1 MSGEATGMESGECT
15 GEEGILASMMSSA
28 KASTVEPE
36 WSKTEAKAIQRQLR
50 RIGLYKLGIDGVIGK
65 GSKAGLVE
73 AFGGDQWRI
82 MSAADVLAKLTAVK
96 TPKSKA
102 DKYRYGEMFKDG
114 VLDITIGIG
123 FDEDENNLDAILG
136 FEEVLAAREFEP
148 NAGERAAELYTQA
161 GRTVEKAD
169 FGQYYVKENA
179 LMYTPPVGGPARPI
193 HAVVRLVFSHDGKE
207 GGKAAGAFKEGM
219 AESDVAYYSGHG
231 RYGSGPDFDRN
242 MTFDLKDADG
252 NVEQHIEDYTVLKKI
267 LAAEGKAKGR
277 GPWAQFLWRV
287 NNKRIEVNGDNE
299 GNVFLNPKNKHSK
312 EFGARLMYWNLE
324 QKGKGAEVQ
333 TGKKGPLA
341 EKLAGEEARKYRVLV
356 FDGCRTK
363 DYVKAVRST
372 KGLESGKAD
381 IAATRRSVDWGDE
394 ANTLAEFLDGIIG
407 QQDKASLI
415 KDMDA
420 KQSPSKKGGKW
431 GGAYGSY

>member
-1 MSGEATGMESGECT
+1 MSEGPGTEAGEGT
-15 GEEGILASMMSSA
+15 GEESVLGPMMSSW
-28 KASTVEPE
+28 KPDVEPE
-36 WSKTEAKAIQRQLR
+36 WSKTEAKSIQRQLKR
-50 RIGLYKLGIDGVIGK
+50 LGLYKLGIDGAIGK

-73 AFGGDQWRI
+73 AFGSDEWR
-82 MSAADVLAKLTAVK
+82 MLGAADVLTKLKAAK

-114 VLDITIGIG
+114 VLDLTIGIG
-123 FDEDENNLDAILG
+123 YDEDDNHLDAILG
-136 FEEVLAAREFEP
+136 FEEVLAARDFEP
-148 NAGERAAELYTQA
+148 NAGARAAELYTQA

-179 LMYTPPVGGPARPI
+179 LMYTPPVGGPPRPI

-207 GGKAAGAFKEGM
+207 GKKAADAFKEGM

-242 MTFDLKDADG
+242 MTFDLKDAEG
-252 NVEQHIEDYTVLKKI
+252 NVEQHIEDYTVLKKV
-267 LAAEGKAKGR
+267 LAKEGKARSR
-277 GPWAQFLWRV
+277 GPWAQFMWRV
-287 NNKRIEVNGDNE
+287 NKKRIEVNGDNE

-324 QKGKGAEVQ
+324 RTGKGAKLQ
-333 TGKKGPLA
+333 TGKDGPLDKA
-341 EKLAGEEARKYRVLV
+341 LDSEEARKYRIVV

-363 DYVKAVRST
+363 DYLTAVRGT
-372 KGLESGKAD
+372 PGMKKDTTD

-407 QQDKASLI
+407 QQSKESII
-415 KDMDA
+415 KDMDS